1 VKFFPL
7 IWSSLRRKMA
17 RTVFTM
23 LSVTIAFMLFGLL
36 QGGNTWVGNFGASS
50 NANRLYV
57 ASRVSQLQSLPSA
70 YLSRIERVAGVR
82 RATYIGAIAGIYQ
95 EKGNDVVA
103 LATDPAAIFAIYPE
117 WRVEP
122 AQLQA
127 LTRTRDGAV
136 VGEPLMRAYGW
147 KMGDRVPLRTS
158 LLKRDGS
165 TDWNFEIVGVYDVP
179 GAPVQANR
187 MLVNYAFLDEARLA
201 ERGTAYAFVVA
212 IENPAQSA
220 QISAA
225 IDALFANSPDETVTQ
240 DEKTYVQGQLRQ
252 IGDVGLMA
260 NAVVGAVLF
269 TLLFLT
275 SNTMIQSVRERTPE
289 LAILKTLGFSDNLV
303 TGLVLSESLLL
314 CILAAAL
321 GLAAAALIFPLTAA
335 LGMGGAS
342 LPLNVAA
349 AGFAAAVALAL
360 ASGLAPARRAGRL
373 AIVDALVDR

>member
-36 QGGNTWVGNFGASS
+36 QGVNTWLGNFGASS

-275 SNTMIQSVRERTPE
+275 SNTMMQSVRERTPE

>member
-1 VKFFPL
+1 VKFLPL
-7 IWSSLRRKMA
+7 IWSSLRRKIA

-23 LSVTIAFMLFGLL
+23 LSVTTAFMLFGLL
-36 QGGNTWVGNFGASS
+36 QGVNTWLGNFGAKS
-50 NANRLYV
+50 NASRLYV
-57 ASRVSQLQSLPSA
+57 ASRVSHMQPLPSA
-70 YLSRIERVAGVR
+70 YLSQIERVAGIR
-82 RATYIGAIAGIYQ
+82 KATLVGAISGIYQ

-103 LATDPAAIFAIYPE
+103 LATDPAAIFDLYPE

-136 VGEPLMRAYGW
+136 VGEPLMRAHGW
-147 KMGDRVPLRTS
+147 KLGDRVPLRTS
-158 LLKRDGS
+158 LLKTDGS
-165 TDWNFEIVGVYDVP
+165 TDWNFEIVGIYDVP
-179 GAPVQANR
+179 SAPAQANR
-187 MLVNYAFLDEARLA
+187 MLVNYAFLDGARLA

-212 IENPAQSA
+212 IENPTQSA

-225 IDALFANSPDETVTQ
+225 IDTLFANSPDETVTQ

-275 SNTMIQSVRERTPE
+275 SNTMMQSVRERTPE
-289 LAILKTLGFSDNLV
+289 LAILKSLGFSDNLV

-321 GLAAAALIFPLTAA
+321 GLAVAALIFPAAAA
-335 LGMGGAS
+335 LGVGGAS
-342 LPLNVAA
+342 LPLNVVA
-349 AGFAAAVALAL
+349 AGFATAVLLAL
-360 ASGLAPARRAGRL
+360 ASGLPPARRARRL
-373 AIVDALVDR
+373 AIVDALIDR

>member
-1 VKFFPL
+1 
-7 IWSSLRRKMA
+7 MA

-36 QGGNTWVGNFGASS
+36 QGVNTWLGNFGVKS

-57 ASRVSQLQSLPSA
+57 ASRVSQMQPLPSA
-70 YLSRIERVAGVR
+70 YLSQIERVAGIR
-82 RATYIGAIAGIYQ
+82 QATYIGAIPGIYQ

-103 LATDPAAIFAIYPE
+103 IATDPAAIFAIYPE
-117 WRVEP
+117 WQVAP

-147 KMGDRVPLRTS
+147 KIGDRVPLRTS
-158 LLKRDGS
+158 LLKRDGA

-179 GAPVQANR
+179 SAPVQANR
-187 MLVNYAFLDEARLA
+187 MLVNYAFLDEARLV
-201 ERGTAYAFVVA
+201 EHGTVYAFVVS
-212 IENPAQSA
+212 IEDPAQSA

-225 IDALFANSPDETVTQ
+225 IDGLFANSPDETVTQ

-275 SNTMIQSVRERTPE
+275 SHTMLQSVRERTPE
-289 LAILKTLGFSDNLV
+289 LAILKTMGFSDNLV

-321 GLAAAALIFPLTAA
+321 GLGAAALICPLTAA
-335 LGMGGAS
+335 LGVGGAS
-342 LPLNVAA
+342 LPMTVVA

-360 ASGLAPARRAGRL
+360 ASGLPPARRARRLSIVVALIGR
-373 AIVDALVDR
+373 

>member
-1 VKFFPL
+1 MKFFPL
-7 IWSSLRRKMA
+7 IWSSMRRKAA
-17 RTVFTM
+17 RTIFTM
-23 LSVTIAFMLFGLL
+23 LSVTIAFLLFGLL
-36 QGGNTWVGNFGASS
+36 QGVNMWLGNFGAQS

-57 ASRVSQLQSLPSA
+57 VSRVSAMQPLPSA
-70 YLSRIERVAGVR
+70 YLSQIRRVAGIR
-82 RATYIGAIAGIYQ
+82 QATFIGAIPGIYQ
-95 EKGNDVVA
+95 DKANVVVA
-103 LATDPAAIFAIYPE
+103 LATDPAAMFAIYPE
-117 WRVEP
+117 WQVAP

-147 KMGDRVPLRTS
+147 KVGDRVPLRTS

-179 GAPVQANR
+179 GTPAEANR
-187 MLVNYAFLDEARLA
+187 MLVNYEFLDESRLA
-201 ERGTAYAFVVA
+201 ERGTVYAFVAA
-212 IENPAQSA
+212 IEDPAQSA

-225 IDALFANSPDETVTQ
+225 IDALFANSSDETVTQ

-260 NAVVGAVLF
+260 NGVVGAVLF

-275 SNTMIQSVRERTPE
+275 GNTMMQSVRERTPE

-335 LGMGGAS
+335 LGLEGAS
-342 LPLNVAA
+342 LPLNVVA
-349 AGFAAAVALAL
+349 AGIAAAVVLAL
-360 ASGLAPARRAGRL
+360 VSGLPPARRARRL
-373 AIVDALVDR
+373 AIADALIDR